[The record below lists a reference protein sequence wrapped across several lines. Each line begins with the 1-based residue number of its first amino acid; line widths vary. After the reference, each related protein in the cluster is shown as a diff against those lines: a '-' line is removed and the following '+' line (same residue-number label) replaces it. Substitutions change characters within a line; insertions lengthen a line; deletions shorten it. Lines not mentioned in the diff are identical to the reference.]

1 MSEESKKILKSLS
14 DDLEKGE
21 LDDVGRRR
29 LISQARKLVLSLK
42 NEGDVIMDVFFAPLQ
57 GNVIKVMMDLGLFK
71 GLVSGGHPQTAAQL
85 AEQSNKNI
93 DPQLLTHGYVD
104 QVEDKYQGNSAT
116 RALARDESEYGA
128 EHSVGFLYD
137 GYNKI
142 PEHLKRIGYVNP
154 ADKKYSPLSLAK
166 NMDGKDTFEILAV
179 DPALEATNKWF
190 RAVSAQYTP
199 WIQTYPFLERVP
211 MVNDG
216 EVQFVDVGGNLGHQ
230 TLILKEANPQLPGR
244 FIVQDLTN
252 IVPATSHLAPAG
264 VEFQPYN
271 FYDEQPV
278 KGAACYYMRYIVHDW
293 GNADGIRI
301 LTRVREAMKPGYS
314 KLLINEWVV
323 PEQGASRMV
332 TGADMVMMVAG
343 SGMERTLAQFRE
355 LIEKAGLKIGEVF
368 YAKDEISPA
377 IIEVVVA

>member
-1 MSEESKKILKSLS
+1 
-14 DDLEKGE
+14 
-21 LDDVGRRR
+21 
-29 LISQARKLVLSLK
+29 
-42 NEGDVIMDVFFAPLQ
+42 
-57 GNVIKVMMDLGLFK
+57 
-71 GLVSGGHPQTAAQL
+71 
-85 AEQSNKNI
+85 
-93 DPQLLTHGYVD
+93 
-104 QVEDKYQGNSAT
+104 
-116 RALARDESEYGA
+116 
-128 EHSVGFLYD
+128 
-137 GYNKI
+137 
-142 PEHLKRIGYVNP
+142 
-154 ADKKYSPLSLAK
+154 
-166 NMDGKDTFEILAV
+166 MDGKDTFEILAV